1 MVQQEKITDKWKGEH
16 AKTVGYFE
24 KTLKH
29 LEVENRML
37 KDKVIQLKASV
48 SVMREEKHGSR
59 AAPSHDEKPS
69 RERTRSKERES
80 RSKDRSK
87 TKWAILWKLKREW
100 IK

>member
-48 SVMREEKHGSR
+48 SVMREEKHGSK
-59 AAPSHDEKPS
+59 AAPSHDDKG
-69 RERTRSKERES
+69 RERTRSKERDS

-87 TKWAILWKLKREW
+87 TK
-100 IK
+100 